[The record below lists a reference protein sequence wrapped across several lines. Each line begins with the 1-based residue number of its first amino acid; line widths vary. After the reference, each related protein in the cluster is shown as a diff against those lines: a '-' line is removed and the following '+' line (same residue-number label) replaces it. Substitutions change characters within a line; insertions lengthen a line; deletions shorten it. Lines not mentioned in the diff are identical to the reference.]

1 MSKKGTVL
9 REMNA
14 YTRIPLRAD
23 SFLKVNAKM
32 AKTVNSHTLSLNTLM
47 QEEILLTAPVGQ
59 LGMKQR
65 GNLLAKQNRRQKDKV
80 KAHTLQKLSLAWLEQ
95 RK

>member
-1 MSKKGTVL
+1 
-9 REMNA
+9 
-14 YTRIPLRAD
+14 
-23 SFLKVNAKM
+23 
-32 AKTVNSHTLSLNTLM
+32 M
-47 QEEILLTAPVGQ
+47 QEETLLTAPVGQ

-65 GNLLAKQNRRQKDKV
+65 GNLLAKQSRRQKEKV